1 MMRGAQLREAGLP
14 AILGPNALAIRFP
27 PGYSS
32 AYDACANETG
42 LEVIRKALLK
52 VTGKDWSVRVEQ
64 AVGAVAATVAKPGLA
79 PTPEPTPRK
88 SGLMALPLFQ
98 KVAEVL
104 GAQMMRADEGFNP
117 NAAGPKPVV
126 TAPEPEE
133 VES

>member
-32 AYDACANETG
+32 AYDACANEIG
-42 LEVIRKALLK
+42 LEAIRKALLK

-64 AVGAVAATVAKPGLA
+64 AIGAVPATVAKTGPA
-79 PTPEPTPRK
+79 PTPEPTARK
-88 SGLMALPLFQ
+88 TGLMALPLFQ

-126 TAPEPEE
+126 AAPEPEE